1 MLKTCIPNFKSKR
14 FIQKNI
20 CKIYQQGV
28 AVRKVSQLPT
38 LTPSQGLKKF
48 FLPMK
53 ILEGEQLYV
62 DYTCEKD
69 QVQKTHTKNDI
80 PNLPT
85 TVVVRNDEES
95 CLETLIA
102 SLGLRMCYFNMKFST
117 HVIDLKIINISR
129 CHFDFGDVRCC
140 FGLIVLEAS

>member
-14 FIQKNI
+14 FIKKKI

-48 FLPMK
+48 FLPME
-53 ILEGEQLYV
+53 ILKEEHLYV
-62 DYTCEKD
+62 NYTCEKY

-85 TVVVRNDEES
+85 SVVARNDEES
-95 CLETLIA
+95 RLKTLTA
-102 SLGLRMCYFNMKFST
+102 SLGLRICYFNMKFST
-117 HVIDLKIINISR
+117 HVINLNIILCQKYHDQKYNLTFQAI
-129 CHFDFGDVRCC
+129 F
-140 FGLIVLEAS
+140 